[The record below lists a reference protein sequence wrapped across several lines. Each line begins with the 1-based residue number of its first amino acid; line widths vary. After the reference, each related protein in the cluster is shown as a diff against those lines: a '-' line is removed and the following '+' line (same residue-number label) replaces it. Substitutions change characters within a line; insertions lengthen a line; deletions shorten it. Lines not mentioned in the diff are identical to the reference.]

1 VSDDTYYTILNVK
14 ETASSAEI
22 KTAYRDLIRQV
33 HPDTIA
39 NLGPYL
45 RNIAEDKAKEINEAY
60 SILSDSSKRRD
71 YDRQLAEYRRQN
83 ASQTP
88 PPPPPQQPSPQA
100 ASGTSS
106 WPYCN
111 RCGTALHVSGFCPK
125 CNSFA
130 GAGKWP
136 RAARWIGYGVA
147 LLVRWSREHPI
158 LFSFAIGAAFLF

>member
-1 VSDDTYYTILNVK
+1 MSDDTYYTILNVK

-39 NLGPYL
+39 SLGPYL
-45 RNIAEDKAKEINEAY
+45 RKMAEDKAKEINEAY

-83 ASQTP
+83 ASQAH
-88 PPPPPQQPSPQA
+88 PPQQSSSQA

-106 WPYCN
+106 RLCCS
-111 RCGTALHVSGFCPK
+111 RCGTALHVSGFCPN
-125 CNSFA
+125 C
-130 GAGKWP
+130 
-136 RAARWIGYGVA
+136 AARWIGYVVA

-158 LFSFAIGAAFLF
+158 LFSLAIGAAFLS

>member
-1 VSDDTYYTILNVK
+1 MSDDTYYTILNVR

-45 RNIAEDKAKEINEAY
+45 RKIAGEKAKEINEAY
-60 SILSDSSKRRD
+60 SILSDSGKRRD

-83 ASQTP
+83 ASQAP
-88 PPPPPQQPSPQA
+88 PPPPPQQPSSQA
-100 ASGTSS
+100 TGTSS
-106 WPYCN
+106 GLYCN
-111 RCGTALHVSGFCPK
+111 RCGTALQPSGFCPK

-147 LLVRWSREHPI
+147 LLVRWSRTHPL
-158 LFSFAIGAAFLF
+158 LFSFALGAVFLF